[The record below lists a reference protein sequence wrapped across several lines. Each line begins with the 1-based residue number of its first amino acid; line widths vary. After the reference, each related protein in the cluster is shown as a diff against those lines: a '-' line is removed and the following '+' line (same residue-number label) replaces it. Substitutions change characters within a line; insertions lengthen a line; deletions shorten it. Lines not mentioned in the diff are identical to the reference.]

1 MFRIPLHQIMI
12 EKTILSDKKVQSTQA
27 GLHRALMKH
36 MKEAALRMEWRAPT
50 VRNIVV
56 RKRK

>member
-36 MKEAALRMEWRAPT
+36 MKEAALRME
-50 VRNIVV
+50 
-56 RKRK
+56 